1 MGPMIFFNSEALTGG
16 IIAAIRFDGQ
26 VAVQNIKPLGI
37 REAVEKKTCQ
47 NASMWKKQMV
57 DDEVVFF
64 RCFFDDMLYFTRVEV
79 SEFSKIT
86 FALGEFIESMNII
99 IRRITSF
106 IALSQFLW

>member
-1 MGPMIFFNSEALTGG
+1 MLQLSYGDGMGPMIFFNSEALTGG

-64 RCFFDDMLYFTRVEV
+64 RCFFDDMFYFTHVAV
-79 SEFSKIT
+79 QSSQNSFCT
-86 FALGEFIESMNII
+86 
-99 IRRITSF
+99 RRIHRIYEYHHS
-106 IALSQFLW
+106 SNY